1 MGAATEWPCQAV
13 VNDVLCT
20 AAMGGSVLELSSPR
34 ASNHIL
40 RGQERSPRMQS
51 SRSMHG
57 AALRCYAR
65 PRPTVCNTRLKAA
78 EV

>member
-1 MGAATEWPCQAV
+1 MGAATEWACQAV
-13 VNDVLCT
+13 VNDVFCT
-20 AAMGGSVLELSSPR
+20 AMGGSVLELSSLR

-40 RGQERSPRMQS
+40 RGQELSPRMQS

-57 AALRCYAR
+57 AALRCYAQ

>member
-13 VNDVLCT
+13 VNDVFCT

-40 RGQERSPRMQS
+40 RGQQRSPS

-57 AALRCYAR
+57 VALRCYAR

>member
-13 VNDVLCT
+13 VNDMFCT

-51 SRSMHG
+51 SRSDAWSSLPCG
-57 AALRCYAR
+57 AMRDPAPLSVTLA
-65 PRPTVCNTRLKAA
+65 
-78 EV
+78 